1 MDTNLALI
9 KTHTRRRTGSTGNWE
24 PAQGGDVSARHV
36 AAGVGGKVGGVA
48 SPADTMRI
56 PQPAQQ
62 PERQPHEI
70 WILPQKHRH
79 TSDRSPGARRH
90 PAAERRDA
98 RNGRIHHRA
107 HPYRHRS
114 RSSIARSTCGHSF
127 ANCSDTAERTI
138 SCNVGGDVA
147 SGWVCSG
154 DVAAGCACGA
164 GCVGSEAV
172 NAARMPASTSA
183 SGATSPTVLWIVT
196 KHPCRSSQGSRE
208 NDAPKSAGTI
218 PAHASSRRL
227 EVLRIPHPLNRY
239 EVGSCRRPI
248 GSGEWLFFFK
258 NYQFRPDF
266 VPIVGPKVLPG
277 NCSAGGA
284 LDRHAALDRNQT
296 LSGRPLRNQHRRR
309 PDCRSKLDGATSHF
323 LCPFTQFHAH
333 IISDARRYCNSDA

>member
-107 HPYRHRS
+107 HSYRNRS

-127 ANCSDTAERTI
+127 ASCPDTSKRTSSCS
-138 SCNVGGDVA
+138 VGGDVA
-147 SGWVCSG
+147 SGRVCTG
-154 DVAAGCACGA
+154 NGAARCAGGACGLGA
-164 GCVGSEAV
+164 EAV
-172 NAARMPASTSA
+172 DANAARMPATTSPA
-183 SGATSPTVLWIVT
+183 GHTSPTESWVVIPQAGLTQASTARTSTMVV
-196 KHPCRSSQGSRE
+196 RSSSWWPQYWQRKE
-208 NDAPKSAGTI
+208 EMCPSATTRQT
-218 PAHASSRRL
+218 ASRRR
-227 EVLRIPHPLNRY
+227 EVLRIRTPLNRY
-239 EVGSCRRPI
+239 GFSSCGRPI
-248 GSGEWLFFFK
+248 GAGKMLFFFRIG
-258 NYQFRPDF
+258 QFGPDF
-266 VPIVGPKVLPG
+266 MPVVRPQVLASHRAVGRGFDCLASG
-277 NCSAGGA
+277 NW
-284 LDRHAALDRNQT
+284 H
-296 LSGRPLRNQHRRR
+296 RPLPQR
-309 PDCRSKLDGATSHF
+309 PLTHQDGRHPDGAG
-323 LCPFTQFHAH
+323 QF
-333 IISDARRYCNSDA
+333 